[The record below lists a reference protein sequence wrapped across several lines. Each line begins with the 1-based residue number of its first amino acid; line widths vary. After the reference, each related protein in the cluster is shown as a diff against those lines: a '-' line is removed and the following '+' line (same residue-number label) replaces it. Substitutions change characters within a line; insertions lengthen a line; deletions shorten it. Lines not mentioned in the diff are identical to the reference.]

1 MKQVLSFASHKRWVL
16 AFQSLPSFATVHFA
30 LSLLLMVK
38 RSDRSLCEEK
48 RPLENPGWSK
58 LGCGAGACDLRAFDG
73 QGTQAPLLVSYLDV
87 ELLCPCCFA
96 SRHGCRSPVRLPV
109 CPLLDANAGL
119 CCSSEGVT
127 HNEFSLVVSIE
138 TAKKLSS
145 AVLEGLQA
153 KPSRAPSFLSL
164 FLF

>member
-73 QGTQAPLLVSYLDV
+73 QGTQAPLLFHTLMLNSFVHAA
-87 ELLCPCCFA
+87 LLQGTDADHLYGSQFA
-96 SRHGCRSPVRLPV
+96 HYWTQMR
-109 CPLLDANAGL
+109 A
-119 CCSSEGVT
+119 
-127 HNEFSLVVSIE
+127 F
-138 TAKKLSS
+138 
-145 AVLEGLQA
+145 AVPRKG
-153 KPSRAPSFLSL
+153 
-164 FLF
+164 